1 MSSNRSLHERL
12 IRSNSLTAVAA
23 GLLSV
28 LLTFL
33 VMHLWRFD
41 LAVPVVYWIDALY
54 VNVLVKALTE
64 GTWNYHIARLGAPF
78 GLDAVDYP
86 YGCTLDLAIIKIL
99 TAITR
104 NPFLSSNL
112 YWLMTI
118 AMAGAFA
125 ALFFRSLQISHL
137 ASASFGTLFAITPNV
152 FFRNIGH
159 LHSVQ
164 FIVPAAAYLGVELA
178 RGRVFGI
185 AESNRPS
192 GKRSPP
198 RRVLL
203 LSLAICAAI
212 GLTFTYWGFFACIV
226 IAVGSFI
233 GSCCFG
239 NRKIV
244 LIALLYVAIIGTISV
259 AEKGGSATG
268 RNGYNKALWNQV
280 PSEADTYALGIRQML
295 TPIPDHPTLL
305 TQYTR

>member
-1 MSSNRSLHERL
+1 MSNNRWLRTSL

-33 VMHLWRFD
+33 VMRLWRFD

-54 VNVLVKALTE
+54 VNVLVKALSE

-78 GLDAVDYP
+78 GLDAVDFP

-137 ASASFGTLFAITPNV
+137 ASASFGDALCNYSQC
-152 FFRNIGH
+152 FFPEYR
-159 LHSVQ
+159 
-164 FIVPAAAYLGVELA
+164 
-178 RGRVFGI
+178 
-185 AESNRPS
+185 
-192 GKRSPP
+192 
-198 RRVLL
+198 
-203 LSLAICAAI
+203 SLAF
-212 GLTFTYWGFFACIV
+212 G
-226 IAVGSFI
+226 AVYCS
-233 GSCCFG
+233 
-239 NRKIV
+239 
-244 LIALLYVAIIGTISV
+244 
-259 AEKGGSATG
+259 G
-268 RNGYNKALWNQV
+268 RCV
-280 PSEADTYALGIRQML
+280 PWR
-295 TPIPDHPTLL
+295 
-305 TQYTR
+305 